1 MIEVERLTKRYKNT
15 LAVDDLS
22 FSVKPGVV
30 TGFLG
35 PNGAGKSTT
44 MRLIVGLDRPTSGG
58 ATIGGKA
65 YSELKDPLRVVGSLL
80 DAKSFHRNRSARAH
94 LNWVAETNGI
104 PRQRVSDVLQMVGL
118 TDVASRKA
126 GSFSLGMA
134 QRLGLAQALLGDPEY
149 LLLDEPVNGLDP
161 EGIRWV
167 RQFLQALAAEGRT
180 ILVSSHLLSEMS
192 QMADDLVVIG
202 QGKLI
207 ADTSVHEFIKGA
219 SQMLVAV
226 RAAGAE
232 AQNQL
237 AATLREH
244 AVNFSTEK
252 DSEGREF
259 LQVTD
264 QSSDEVG
271 RLAFAAGVQLA
282 ELTQTE
288 ASLEEAF
295 MEMTGSSVQYHGQ
308 DVATTSI
315 QSPQSPEAGA

>member
-1 MIEVERLTKRYKNT
+1 MIEVAGLTKRYKNT

-22 FSVKPGVV
+22 FTVKPGVV

-44 MRLIVGLDRPTSGG
+44 MRLIVGLDRPTAGSATFGG
-58 ATIGGKA
+58 AH
-65 YSELKDPLRVVGSLL
+65 YSALKDPLRTVGSLL

-104 PRQRVSDVLQMVGL
+104 ARQRVTAVLQMVGL
-118 TDVASRKA
+118 SDVAGQKA

-167 RQFLQALAAEGRT
+167 REFLQALAKEGRT

-192 QMADDLVVIG
+192 QMADNLVVIG

-207 ADTSVHEFIKGA
+207 ADASVHEFVKGA
-219 SQMLVAV
+219 SRLLVSV
-226 RAAGAE
+226 RAAD
-232 AQNQL
+232 
-237 AATLREH
+237 AAGH
-244 AVNFSTEK
+244 AHLQQVLSDHAIAFTVGR
-252 DSEGREF
+252 DPEGREV
-259 LQVTD
+259 LEVSD

-271 RLAFAAGVQLA
+271 RVAFQAGVQLA

-295 MEMTGSSVQYHGQ
+295 MEMTGASVQYHGML
-308 DVATTSI
+308 TG
-315 QSPQSPEAGA
+315 EGE